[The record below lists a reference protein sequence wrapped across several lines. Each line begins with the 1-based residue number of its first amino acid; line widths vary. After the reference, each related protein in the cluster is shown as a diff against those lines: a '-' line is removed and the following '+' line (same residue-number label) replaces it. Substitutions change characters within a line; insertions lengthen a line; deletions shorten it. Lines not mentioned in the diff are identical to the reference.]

1 MTTKTISAA
10 ANPAMANNLINQVMN
25 EQIEDDFNPQ
35 IKSPVDTT
43 VELPGGYVT
52 PAGELLRT
60 AEVRELNG
68 RDEEAIAKATTIGK
82 ALSAIIQRGTVSIGS
97 IKAEESVLDELLAG
111 DLDALLLGIIK
122 ATFGVDI
129 EIPSY
134 CDKCEDY
141 KIVTVDLNEDVK
153 VKILTDPI
161 NDRVFTVKGKKD
173 LFTVQLPTGSDQ
185 KQLIANADK
194 SEAEQTTILLQA
206 CVLKI
211 NDNPVYSA
219 LQVQHLGI
227 VDRKNIVKEI
237 NKRVPGPQFTDLKV
251 TCPECEGEV
260 TVSINLG
267 TLFRLQLHVVLRTVL
282 TVGSNKCKS

>member
-1 MTTKTISAA
+1 MTTKTINAA
-10 ANPAMANNLINQVMN
+10 ANPAMANNILNQVMN

-35 IKSPVDTT
+35 IKSPVDNT
-43 VELPGGYVT
+43 VELPGGYIT

-68 RDEEAIAKATTIGK
+68 RDEEAISKASNVGK
-82 ALSAIIQRGTVSIGS
+82 ALITIIQRGTVSIGD
-97 IKAEESVLDELLAG
+97 IKADESLLEKLLAG

-122 ATFGVDI
+122 STFGAEI

-134 CDKCEDY
+134 CAKCEDY
-141 KIVTVDLNEDVK
+141 KVVTVDLNTDIKTK
-153 VKILTDPI
+153 VLADPM
-161 NDRVFTVKGKKD
+161 NDRVFIVKGKKD
-173 LFTVQLPTGSDQ
+173 SFTVSLPDGATQ
-185 KQLIANADK
+185 KALIKSVDK
-194 SEAEQTTILLQA
+194 TDAEQTTVLLEH

-211 NDNPVYSA
+211 NDNPVYSP
-219 LQVQHLGI
+219 LQVQNLGM

-237 NKRVPGPQFTDLKV
+237 NKRVPGPEFSDISV

-267 TLFRLQLHVVLRTVL
+267 TLFRV
-282 TVGSNKCKS
+282 

>member
-1 MTTKTISAA
+1 MTTKTINAA

-25 EQIEDDFNPQ
+25 EQIEDSFNPQ

-43 VELPGGYVT
+43 VELPGGYIT
-52 PAGELLRT
+52 SAGELLRT

-68 RDEEAIAKATTIGK
+68 RDEEAIAKATTVGK
-82 ALSAIIQRGTVSIGS
+82 ALSAIIQRGTVSVGS
-97 IKAEESVLDELLAG
+97 IKAEESVLDQLLAG

-173 LFTVQLPTGSDQ
+173 VFTISLPDGAAQ
-185 KQLIANADK
+185 KALIKNAEK
-194 SEAEQTTILLQA
+194 TEAEQTTVLLEH

-211 NDNPVYSA
+211 NDNPVYSS
-219 LQVQHLGI
+219 LQVQNLGM

-237 NKRVPGPQFTDLKV
+237 NKRVPGPQFTDLQV

-267 TLFRLQLHVVLRTVL
+267 TLFRL
-282 TVGSNKCKS
+282 

>member
-1 MTTKTISAA
+1 MTTKPISAA

-35 IKSPVDTT
+35 IKSPLDNMVD
-43 VELPGGYVT
+43 LPGGFLT
-52 PAGELLRT
+52 SAGEVLRI

-68 RDEEAIAKATTIGK
+68 RDEEAIAKATTVGK
-82 ALSAIIQRGTVSIGS
+82 ALVTIIQRGTVSIGD
-97 IKAEESVLDELLAG
+97 IKAEESVLDQLLAG

-141 KIVTVDLNEDVK
+141 KVVTVDLNEDVK

-173 LFTVQLPTGSDQ
+173 IFTVQLPTGSDQ

-194 SEAEQTTILLQA
+194 SEAEQTTILLQT

-219 LQVQHLGI
+219 LQVQHLGM

-237 NKRVPGPQFTDLKV
+237 NKRVPGPQFTDLQV

-267 TLFRLQLHVVLRTVL
+267 TLFRL
-282 TVGSNKCKS
+282 

>member
-35 IKSPVDTT
+35 IKSPLDNMVD
-43 VELPGGYVT
+43 LPGGYLT
-52 PAGELLRT
+52 SAGEVIRT
-60 AEVRELNG
+60 AEVKELNG
-68 RDEEAIAKATTIGK
+68 RDEEVIAKATTVGK
-82 ALSAIIQRGTVSIGS
+82 ALSTIIQRGTVSIGN
-97 IKAEESVLDELLAG
+97 IKAEESVLDQLLAG

-141 KIVTVDLNEDVK
+141 KVVTVDLNEDVK

-173 LFTVQLPTGSDQ
+173 IFTVQLPTGSDQ

-194 SEAEQTTILLQA
+194 SEAEQTTLLLQG
-206 CVLKI
+206 CLLKI

-219 LQVQHLGI
+219 LQVQHLGM

-267 TLFRLQLHVVLRTVL
+267 TLFRLQLHVVLRAVL